1 MMVRVLGVHGIGN
14 YHYYRDNGRSPESA
28 ADAIS
33 ASWSEWLLAGE
44 PAQHTVEV
52 QVAYYAHHLHRGTAQ
67 GSDDPATMEPGAQ
80 DLLVAWIEL
89 LQPRP
94 QIAMGPRTAR
104 ARQAADWLT
113 RHVGPAARAFALAFC
128 REVHTYLSKP
138 DSDRRRRA
146 RYAVAS
152 AIAHHRPDVVVA
164 HSLGSVVT
172 YEALWENPILELPL
186 LVTIGSPLAMPS
198 VVFPR
203 LRPRIV
209 TNRGA
214 RPPGVARWVNIAD
227 VGDIVAIPR
236 GGLAS
241 HFNGVDHDADVV
253 IGEWDF
259 HTAKNYLACRDIRHL
274 ITG

>member
-1 MMVRVLGVHGIGN
+1 MARVLGVHGIGN

-44 PAQHTVEV
+44 PAQRTVDL

-80 DLLVAWIEL
+80 DLLVSWVEL

-94 QIAMGPRTAR
+94 QIAMGPRSAR

-113 RHVGPAARAFALAFC
+113 RHAGPAARVFALAFC
-128 REVHTYLSKP
+128 RQVHTYLSKP

-146 RYAVAS
+146 RCAVAS
-152 AIAHHRPDVVVA
+152 AITRHRPEVIVA

-172 YEALWENPILELPL
+172 YETLWENPIPEVDL
-186 LVTIGSPLAMPS
+186 LVTIGSPLAMPG
-198 VVFPR
+198 VVFPL
-203 LRPRIV
+203 LRPEIV
-209 TNRGA
+209 ANRGA
-214 RPPGVARWVNIAD
+214 RPPGVARWVNLAD

-236 GGLAS
+236 GGLAP
-241 HFNGVDHDADVV
+241 HFDGVEYDADVV

-259 HTAKNYLACRDIRHL
+259 HTVKNYLACPELRHL
-274 ITG
+274 IAS